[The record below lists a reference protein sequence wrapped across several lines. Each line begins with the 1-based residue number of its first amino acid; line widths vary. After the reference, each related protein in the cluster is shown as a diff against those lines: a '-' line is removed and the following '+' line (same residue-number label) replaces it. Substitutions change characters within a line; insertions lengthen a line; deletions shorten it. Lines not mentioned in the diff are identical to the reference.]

1 MILRE
6 TQFILHGLGPAM
18 SLAVL
23 LSRSLVGFDAPSV
36 RVEIHLARGLPS
48 FGIVGLADAE
58 VRESRER
65 VRAAILSSGFEFPL
79 GRLTVNL
86 SPADIPKESG
96 RFDLPIAVGV
106 LLVSGQVAIPAAS
119 HRQEA
124 SGDAPALAS
133 LVLAGELS
141 LTGTLVPTRGVL
153 AIALSVARTHRSAT
167 LLVPSQDAVEASHV
181 PGIKVLGANSLAEVV
196 AHLNGVSPLHPVKSF
211 GMTEQQAEFLC
222 LSDVRGQ
229 LLARRA
235 LELAAAGGHSV
246 LLSGTP
252 GIGKSM
258 LAKRLPGILP
268 NLTEDEAL
276 EVAAIAAFAG
286 VSQSMTLARPFRAPH
301 HSASLAAIIGGGIKP
316 KPGEVSLAHRGVLFL
331 DELPEFDRR
340 VREALRE
347 PLENHEIALARAN
360 MKVTFPANFQ
370 LLATMNPCPCGWHGH
385 ARRVC
390 QCRPE
395 QVATYQSRVSG
406 PLVDRIDLQIQ
417 VSQEKERWTDLPVGE
432 SSEQVRCRV
441 SEAWRL
447 QQTRQAC
454 LNARLSD
461 AQLEV
466 YCKIDSKAKLLL
478 ERLIDRYFVSARS
491 IQRIRRV
498 ARTIADLDGHHVI
511 DAKHFAEAFQY
522 RFKPR

>member
-1 MILRE
+1 
-6 TQFILHGLGPAM
+6 M

-23 LSRSLVGFDAPSV
+23 LSRSLVGLDAPVV

-96 RFDLPIAVGV
+96 RFDLPIAIGV
-106 LLVSGQVAIPAAS
+106 LLVSGQVVPPEMS
-119 HRQEA
+119 HGKSLSVVA
-124 SGDAPALAS
+124 DAPALS
-133 LVLAGELS
+133 DMVLAGELS
-141 LTGTLVPTRGVL
+141 LTGALVSTRGAL
-153 AIALSVARTHRSAT
+153 AIALSVARTHRSAS
-167 LLVPSQDAVEASHV
+167 LVLPAQDAAEVSRV
-181 PGIKVLGANSLAEVV
+181 PGIKVLGAHSLGEVV
-196 AHLNGVSPLHPVKSF
+196 AHLNGSAPLRPFIPSA
-211 GMTEQQAEFLC
+211 TLEQSAAFSC
-222 LSDVRGQ
+222 LSDLRGQ

-252 GIGKSM
+252 GVGKSM
-258 LAKRLPGILP
+258 LARRLPGILP
-268 NLTEDEAL
+268 ILTEDESL
-276 EVAAIAAFAG
+276 EVAAIAEFAG
-286 VSQSMTLARPFRAPH
+286 VAHPLSVNRPFRAPH
-301 HSASLAAIIGGGIKP
+301 HSASLAAMIGGGVKP
-316 KPGEVSLAHRGVLFL
+316 KPGEVSLAHKGVLFL

-347 PLENHEIALARAN
+347 PLENYEIALARAN
-360 MKVTFPANFQ
+360 AKVMFPADFQ
-370 LLATMNPCPCGWHGH
+370 LIATMNPCPCGWSGH
-385 ARRVC
+385 PKRAC

-395 QVATYQSRVSG
+395 QVASYQARVSG

-417 VSQEKERWTDLPVGE
+417 ISQEKDKWMDLPLGE
-432 SSEQVRCRV
+432 GSEQVRSRV
-441 SEAWRL
+441 SQARGT
-447 QQTRQAC
+447 QQMRQGC

-461 AQLEV
+461 SQLDLH
-466 YCKIDSKAKLLL
+466 CKINQEAKTLLDN
-478 ERLIDRYFVSARS
+478 LIDRYSLSARA

-498 ARTIADLDGHHVI
+498 ARTIADLDGQAVL
-511 DAKHFAEAFQY
+511 DARHFAEAFQY

>member
-1 MILRE
+1 
-6 TQFILHGLGPAM
+6 M

-23 LSRSLVGFDAPSV
+23 LSRSLVGLDAPVV

-106 LLVSGQVAIPAAS
+106 LLVSGQLSVPQSSPGETGDLAPPLL
-119 HRQEA
+119 
-124 SGDAPALAS
+124 SG

-141 LTGTLVPTRGVL
+141 LTGALVSTRGAL
-153 AIALSVARTHRSAT
+153 AIALSMARTHRSAT
-167 LLVPSQDAVEASHV
+167 LLLPFQDAEEVSRV
-181 PGIKVLGANSLAEVV
+181 PGVQVLGAHSLGEVV
-196 AHLNGVSPLHPVKSF
+196 AHLNGSVPLIPVRPSLLPVKPRPF
-211 GMTEQQAEFLC
+211 PC
-222 LSDVRGQ
+222 LSDLRGQ

-252 GIGKSM
+252 GVGKSM

-268 NLTEDEAL
+268 SLTDDESL
-276 EVAAIAAFAG
+276 EVAAIAEFAG
-286 VSQSMTLARPFRAPH
+286 LTQPLSLLRPFRAPH
-301 HSASLAAIIGGGIKP
+301 HSASLAAMIGGGTKP
-316 KPGEVSLAHRGVLFL
+316 RPGEVSLAHRGILFL

-347 PLENHEIALARAN
+347 PLENYEIALARAN
-360 MKVTFPANFQ
+360 SKVLFPADFQ
-370 LLATMNPCPCGWHGH
+370 LLATMNPCPCGWSGH
-385 ARRVC
+385 AKRAC
-390 QCRPE
+390 QCRPD
-395 QVATYQSRVSG
+395 QVTTYQARVSG
-406 PLVDRIDLQIQ
+406 PLIDRIDLQIHIA
-417 VSQEKERWTDLPVGE
+417 QEKNKWMDLPLGE
-432 SSEQVRCRV
+432 KSEKVRERV
-441 SEAWRL
+441 SDAWL
-447 QQTRQAC
+447 VQKKRQGC

-461 AQLEV
+461 AQLDF
-466 YCKIDSKAKLLL
+466 YCKINHKAKLLL
-478 ERLIDRYFVSARS
+478 DNLIDRYSLSARA

-498 ARTIADLDGHHVI
+498 ARTIADLEYQFLIEERHV
-511 DAKHFAEAFQY
+511 AEAFQY
-522 RFKPR
+522 RFKAR